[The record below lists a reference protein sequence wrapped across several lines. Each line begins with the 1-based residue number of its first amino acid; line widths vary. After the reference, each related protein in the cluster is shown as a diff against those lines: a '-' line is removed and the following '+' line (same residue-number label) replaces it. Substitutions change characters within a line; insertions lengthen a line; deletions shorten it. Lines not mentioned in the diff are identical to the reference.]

1 MTRHIVVTSALPY
14 ANGPIHI
21 GHLVEY
27 LQTDIWVRFQ
37 KLCGH
42 TCYYFC
48 ADDTHGTPVMLRA
61 REEGI
66 EPEALIERMR
76 REHLRDF
83 TGFEIVFDNYYS
95 THSEEN
101 RRFSEMIYQRAVE
114 RGVITQGQVEQAYC
128 EKDRMWLPDRY
139 IKGTCP
145 RCGATGQYGDSCDA
159 CGAHYRPTE
168 LVDPV
173 CALCG
178 GTPVRRTSRH
188 YFFRLQAF
196 EKDLRDLVERGY
208 VQDAVRNKLDEW
220 FSAGLRDW
228 DISRD
233 GPYFGFRIPGEQDK
247 YFYVWLDAPIGYMA
261 SCKNYCD
268 RYGLDFDAVW
278 NGPDWELYHFI
289 GKDIM
294 YFHALFWPALLISA
308 GLKTADKLFV
318 HGFLTVNGQKMS
330 KSKGT
335 FITAETYLRH
345 LDPEYLRYY
354 YACKLTAGVDDIDL
368 SLEDFQQRVNADLV
382 GKFANLASRS
392 GPMLTRKLDG
402 RLGTLDGD
410 GRALVE
416 TLRAE
421 KEAIVA
427 DYEGLNYASAIR
439 RIVALA
445 DAANRYIDQAEPW
458 VTVKTDAEKTRRT
471 LTAVLNAVHLL
482 TIYLKPVLPGF
493 AAKIE
498 RFLGVEPLNMAD
510 VDGTLE
516 NRPIGTFE
524 RLAERMDKEKVDAM
538 IEESKPRDEAARSE
552 PAGPAEPIAPECS
565 FDDFM
570 KVDLRV
576 ARIARAEKVEGAD
589 KLLALELD
597 LGGLTKHVFAG
608 IAQAYSPEQLVG
620 RRVVCVANLAPRKM
634 RFGTSE
640 GMILAAGEGGK
651 DIFLLGI
658 DEGAAPGQRIH

>member
-37 KLCGH
+37 KLCGN

-66 EPEALIERMR
+66 EPEVLIERMR
-76 REHLRDF
+76 HEHLRDF
-83 TGFEIVFDNYYS
+83 SGFEIAFDNYYS

-114 RGVITQGQVEQAYC
+114 RGVVTQGQVEQAYC
-128 EKDRMWLPDRY
+128 ETDRMWLPDRY

-196 EKDLRDLVERGY
+196 EKELRELMERGY
-208 VQDAVRNKLDEW
+208 VQDTVRNKLDEW
-220 FSAGLRDW
+220 FNAGLRDW

-268 RYGLDFDAVW
+268 RHGLDFDAVW

-354 YACKLTAGVDDIDL
+354 YACKLSAGADDIDL

-402 RLGTLDGD
+402 RLGTLDEA

-421 KEAIVA
+421 KGAIIA

-445 DAANRYIDQAEPW
+445 DAANRYVDQAEPW
-458 VTVKTDAEKTRRT
+458 VTVKTDAETTRRT
-471 LTAVLNAVHLL
+471 LTAVINAVHLL

-498 RFLGVEPLNMAD
+498 RFLGVEPLSMAD
-510 VDGTLE
+510 VDRTLE
-516 NRPIGTFE
+516 DRPIGTFE

-576 ARIARAEKVEGAD
+576 ARIARAEKVDGAD

-620 RRVVCVANLAPRKM
+620 RHVVCVANLAPRKM

-640 GMILAAGEGGK
+640 GMILAAGEGGQ
-651 DIFLLGI
+651 DIFLLGL

>member
-37 KLCGH
+37 KLCGN

-66 EPEALIERMR
+66 EPEVLIERMR
-76 REHLRDF
+76 HEHLRDF
-83 TGFEIVFDNYYS
+83 AGFEIAFDNYYS

-114 RGVITQGQVEQAYC
+114 RGVVTQGQVEQAYC
-128 EKDRMWLPDRY
+128 ETDRMWLPDRY

-196 EKDLRDLVERGY
+196 EKELCDLVERGY
-208 VQDAVRNKLDEW
+208 VQEAVRNKLDEW

-268 RYGLDFDAVW
+268 QHGLDFDAVW

-402 RLGTLDGD
+402 RLGTLDEA

-421 KEAIVA
+421 KEAIIA

-445 DAANRYIDQAEPW
+445 DAANRYVDQAEPW
-458 VTVKTDAEKTRRT
+458 VTVKTDAETTRRA
-471 LTAVLNAVHLL
+471 LTAVINAVHLL

-498 RFLGVEPLNMAD
+498 RFLGVEPLSMVD
-510 VDGTLE
+510 VDRTLE

-576 ARIARAEKVEGAD
+576 ARIARAEKVDGAD

-620 RRVVCVANLAPRKM
+620 RHVVCVANLAPRKM

-640 GMILAAGEGGK
+640 GMILAAGEGGQ
-651 DIFLLGI
+651 DIFLLGL